1 MRTNVAEKKALIYT
15 HEGAVAVFVNPVD
28 QLRRSVMS
36 NMLFEGEYYEDGQS
50 IAKRIQDTTAEI
62 LKQKDG
68 ADIVANIAFEA
79 RTKMK
84 LRHVPLL
91 LLVSLIRA
99 KTEAARKVVAGAIAH
114 VIQRPD
120 EMGELIS
127 LYWKPKKQPLTAQM
141 KKGLGLAFQKFDA
154 YALAKWNSD
163 SSALKLRDILF
174 LVHAKPKDQEQAEVF
189 KKLTDKT
196 LTSPDT
202 WEVALSGGADKKETF
217 TRLLQEEKLGALA
230 LLRNLRNMQ
239 QSGVDVEAIRKGL
252 STMKTERVLP
262 FRFITAA
269 KYAPQLEPQLEQA
282 MFRCLASQEKLTG
295 KTVLIVDCS
304 GSMHG
309 QISEKSELDRLSA
322 AAALA
327 MLLREVCNDVSVYA
341 TAGDDGRRIHAT
353 ILVPPRRGFGLRD
366 LLSYEQTSRKIGGGG
381 IFLKQV
387 IEHVRNAEKG
397 NADRIIVITDEQDC
411 DLVNNQ
417 QAPSLSE
424 RTTTSSTSPA
434 SKTASATVSGS
445 TSTDGVRRLSITSS
459 NTSGWRLILYKLFNH
474 CEQGVRDYS
483 HSLFFRR

>member
-1 MRTNVAEKKALIYT
+1 MRTNLAEKKALIYT
-15 HEGAVAVFVNPVD
+15 HEGAVAVFINPVD

-50 IAKRIQDTTAEI
+50 IAKRIQETTAEI

-99 KTEAARKVVAGAIAH
+99 KTDAVRKVVAGAIAH

-127 LYWKPKKQPLTAQM
+127 LYWKDKKQPLTAQM

-163 SSALKLRDILF
+163 SAALKLRDVLF
-174 LVHAKPKDQEQAEVF
+174 LVHAKPKDQAQAEVF

-202 WEVALSGGADKKETF
+202 WEVALSGGADKKATF
-217 TRLLQEEKLGALA
+217 TRLLEEEKLGAMA

-239 QSGVDVEAIRKGL
+239 QSGVDIEAIRKGL

-269 KYAPQLEPQLEQA
+269 KYASQLEPQLEQA

-309 QISEKSELDRLSA
+309 QISDKSELDRLSA

-327 MLLREVCNDVSVYA
+327 MLLREVCDDVSVYA

-353 ILVPPRRGFGLRD
+353 MLVPPRRGFGLRD

-387 IEHVRNAEKG
+387 IEHVRKEEKG
-397 NADRIIVITDEQDC
+397 KADRIIVITDEQDC
-411 DLVNNQ
+411 DIVNK
-417 QAPSLSE
+417 
-424 RTTTSSTSPA
+424 PA
-434 SKTASATVSGS
+434 SAKPFGKNNYLINVASYKNGIGYGEWVHI
-445 TSTDGVRRLSITSS
+445 DGWSENVLSYI
-459 NTSGWRLILYKLFNH
+459 
-474 CEQGVRDYS
+474 EQFEGLS
-483 HSLFFRR
+483 QE

>member
-36 NMLFEGEYYEDGQS
+36 NMLFEGEYYEEGVS

-99 KTEAARKVVAGAIAH
+99 KTEATRKVVAGAIAH
-114 VIQRPD
+114 VVQRPD

-127 LYWKPKKQPLTAQM
+127 LYWKLNGKRAMLPHQVK
-141 KKGLGLAFQKFDA
+141 LGLSAAFQKFDA
-154 YALAKWNSD
+154 YALGKWNSEN
-163 SSALKLRDILF
+163 SAVKLRDVLF
-174 LVHAKPKDQEQAEVF
+174 LSHAKPKDQAQAELW
-189 KKLTDKT
+189 KKIVDKT
-196 LTSPDT
+196 LESPDT
-202 WEVALSGGADKKETF
+202 WEVQLSGGADKKATF
-217 TRLLQEEKLGALA
+217 TRLLEEEKLGALA

-239 QSGVDVEAIRKGL
+239 QSGVEIDTIRKGL

-269 KYAPQLEPQLEQA
+269 KYAPKLEPQLEQA
-282 MFRCLASQEKLTG
+282 MFGCLASQEKLTG
-295 KTVLIVDCS
+295 KTILIVDCS
-304 GSMHG
+304 TSMHG
-309 QISEKSELDRLSA
+309 QISDKSELDRLSA
-322 AAALA
+322 AEALA
-327 MLLREVCNDVSVYA
+327 MLLREVCEDVSVYA
-341 TAGDDGRRIHAT
+341 TAGDDGQRIHAT
-353 ILVPPRRGFGLRD
+353 MLIPPRRGFGLRD
-366 LLSYEQTSRKIGGGG
+366 LLSYEQTGRKIGGGG

-387 IEHVRNAEKG
+387 IEYVRNEEKG

-411 DLVNNQ
+411 DLVNKPSSAKPFGKNNYLINVASFKNGIGYGEWVHVDGWSESIIDYIQ
-417 QAPSLSE
+417 QYERLESESLQS
-424 RTTTSSTSPA
+424 
-434 SKTASATVSGS
+434 V
-445 TSTDGVRRLSITSS
+445 
-459 NTSGWRLILYKLFNH
+459 
-474 CEQGVRDYS
+474 
-483 HSLFFRR
+483 

>member
-36 NMLFEGEYYEDGQS
+36 TMLYEDQFYEDGVS
-50 IAKRIQDTTAEI
+50 IADRIQDEVKDI
-62 LKQKDG
+62 LKKKNG
-68 ADIVANIAFEA
+68 ADTVANIAYEA

-91 LLVSLIRA
+91 LLVSLIHANTKETR
-99 KTEAARKVVAGAIAH
+99 EVIAGAIAH

-127 LYWKPKKQPLTAQM
+127 LYWKEKKQPLTAQM
-141 KKGLGLAFQKFDA
+141 KKGLGLAFQKFNS
-154 YALAKWNSD
+154 YELEKWNSD
-163 SSALKLRDILF
+163 NSAIKMRDVLF
-174 LVHAKPKDQEQAEVF
+174 LVHAKPKDKEQTEVF

-202 WEVALSGGADKKETF
+202 WEVALSGGASKKDTF
-217 TRLLQEEKLGALA
+217 TRLLQEEKLGAMA

-239 QSGVDVEAIRKGL
+239 QAGVDVDVIRKGL
-252 STMKTERVLP
+252 ATMKTERVLP

-269 KYAPQLEPQLEQA
+269 KYAPQLEPELEQS
-282 MFRCLASQEKLTG
+282 MFRCLESQERLTG

-304 GSMHG
+304 GSMQG
-309 QISEKSELDRLSA
+309 KISEKSELDRLSA

-327 MLLREVCNDVSVYA
+327 MLLREVCDDVSVYA
-341 TAGDDGRRIHAT
+341 TAGNDDSRIHAT
-353 ILVPPRRGFGLRD
+353 MLVPPRRGFGLRD
-366 LLSYEQTSRKIGGGG
+366 LLSYEQTGRKIGGGG

-387 IEHVRNAEKG
+387 IEHVRDAEKG

-411 DLVNNQ
+411 DLVNK
-417 QAPSLSE
+417 PSSAKPFGKNNYLINV
-424 RTTTSSTSPA
+424 
-434 SKTASATVSGS
+434 ASAQNGIGYGEWVHL
-445 TSTDGVRRLSITSS
+445 DGWSESVLDYVVQYERLAS
-459 NTSGWRLILYKLFNH
+459 
-474 CEQGVRDYS
+474 EQSV
-483 HSLFFRR
+483 